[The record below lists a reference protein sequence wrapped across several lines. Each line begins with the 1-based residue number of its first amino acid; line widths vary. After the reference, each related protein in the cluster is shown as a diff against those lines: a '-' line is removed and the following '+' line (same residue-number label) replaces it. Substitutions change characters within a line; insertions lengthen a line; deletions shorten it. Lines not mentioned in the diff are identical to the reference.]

1 MPSVDSHVFD
11 ITRVISLAIAPV
23 FLLSA
28 IGTIISAL
36 TARLGRAVD
45 RRRVIE
51 EKLDHLH
58 VGGFHRDVLINELH
72 MLARR
77 ITLVLWAIGAAVF
90 SALLICVLI
99 GTAFMGAFTSLD
111 LSRTVAI
118 VFLAAVMALT
128 LCLILFMREVF
139 LAVSTL
145 EDFGSL
151 HLVGGRRVARTNDTA
166 APKYATA
173 SADSTSASRAESPPS
188 V

>member
-1 MPSVDSHVFD
+1 MPSAESHIFD

-28 IGTIISAL
+28 IGTIINAL

-45 RRRVIE
+45 RRRVVE

-58 VGGFHRDVLINELH
+58 VDGPHRDLMVGELRL
-72 MLARR
+72 LARR
-77 ITLVLWAIGAAVF
+77 ISMVLWAIGAAVF

-118 VFLAAVMALT
+118 VFLAAVVALT
-128 LCLILFMREVF
+128 MCLVLFMREVF
-139 LAVSTL
+139 LAVSAI
-145 EDFGSL
+145 ESFSSL
-151 HLVGGRRVARTNDTA
+151 HLAGRVPRTNDTA
-166 APKYATA
+166 APKYAKA
-173 SADSTSASRAESPPS
+173 SSASMAASRAESPPS